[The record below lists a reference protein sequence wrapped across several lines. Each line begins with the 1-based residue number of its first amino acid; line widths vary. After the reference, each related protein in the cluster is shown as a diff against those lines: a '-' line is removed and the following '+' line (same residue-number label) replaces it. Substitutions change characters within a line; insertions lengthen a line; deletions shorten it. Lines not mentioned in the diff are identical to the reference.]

1 MFKKITAVCVCL
13 GLAVSITGTDG
24 TPSAQAASPAR
35 MTSVTVNGVKLTLES
50 QAYVKQGRVMAP
62 LRDMAKGLGAQ
73 LYWDAASRTATIK
86 RASHQAE
93 IKAGSSRALRDGGTV
108 ILDVPAEIRSGRV
121 YVPLRFVVESVDA
134 TISWNV
140 KTGTAHII
148 LPLDPASAE
157 KVIAERA
164 AAAVQALKAKDWA
177 ALSSMVHS
185 SRGVRFSPYG
195 YVDTAK
201 DIVLSSGEIAAIGAD
216 GTVRTWGAYDGT
228 GDPIKL
234 TFAQYYDKFIYSAD
248 FAEAPEMGYNQTIGT
263 GNSLNNARGVYPDA
277 IVVEYHYDGFDPQYA
292 GMDWQSLR
300 LVFVKEGGQ
309 WMLVGIIHD
318 QWTI

>member
-13 GLAVSITGTDG
+13 GLAVWITGTGG
-24 TPSAQAASPAR
+24 TPAQAASPAGV
-35 MTSVTVNGVKLTLES
+35 TSVTVNGVKLTLES

-93 IKAGSSRALRDGGTV
+93 IKAGSSRALRNGGTV

-140 KTGTAHII
+140 KTGTAQII
-148 LPLDPASAE
+148 LPLDPASAK

-164 AAAVQALKAKDWA
+164 AAAVQALKVKDWA

-185 SRGVRFSPYG
+185 TRGVRFSPYG

-201 DIVLSSGEIAAIGAD
+201 DIVLSRSKIAAAGAD

-263 GNSLNNARGVYPDA
+263 GNSLNNARSVYPDA
-277 IVVEYHYDGFDPQYA
+277 IVVEYHYDGFDPQYD

>member
-13 GLAVSITGTDG
+13 GLVVSITGTGG
-24 TPSAQAASPAR
+24 TPVQAASPVG
-35 MTSVTVNGVKLTLES
+35 MTSVMVNGVMLTLES

-73 LYWDAASRTATIK
+73 LYWDAPSRTATLK

-93 IKAGSSRALRDGGTV
+93 IKAGSSRALRDGGAV

-140 KTGTAHII
+140 KTGTAQII
-148 LPLDPASAE
+148 LPLDPASA
-157 KVIAERA
+157 KSVIAERA
-164 AAAVQALKAKDWA
+164 AAAVQALKTKDWA

-185 SRGVRFSPYG
+185 TRGVRFSPYG

-201 DIVLSSGEIAAIGAD
+201 DIVRSRSEIAAAGAD

-248 FAEAPEMGYNQTIGT
+248 FADAPEMGYNQTIGT
-263 GNSLNNARGVYPDA
+263 GNSLNNARNVYPDA
-277 IVVEYHYDGFDPQYA
+277 ILVEYHYDGFDPQYD